1 MDTVV
6 GQIILKIKKSTNDL
20 AEIALTFRMVLM
32 SILCDMA
39 LTSLTLYQIMGT
51 LGGQI

>member
-1 MDTVV
+1 M
-6 GQIILKIKKSTNDL
+6 IIIDFIDFIDFVSDHGYVRWTNLKHIKKNDH
-20 AEIALTFRMVLM
+20 
-32 SILCDMA
+32 CDRA

>member
-1 MDTVV
+1 MA
-6 GQIILKIKKSTNDL
+6 KFKKKSKNQQSDR
-20 AEIALTFRMVLM
+20 ADIASTFRMVLM
-32 SILCDMA
+32 GIVCEMA

>member
-1 MDTVV
+1 MDRVV
-6 GQIILKIKKSTNDL
+6 GQILKKVKNLHSDR
-20 AEIALTFRMVLM
+20 AEIVSTFRMILM
-32 SILCDMA
+32 SILCVMA